1 MQDSIVLV
9 DKIAYDYKRTD
20 EDGHEIGTVRA
31 INNVSLNVKK
41 GDFITI
47 LGHNGSGKS
56 TLAKQLNALLF
67 PSEGTVYVDG
77 KNTADESKLLEIRQ
91 CAGMIFQNPDNQIIG
106 TVVEEDVGF
115 GPENMGVPTEEILN
129 RVDESLNIVEMSEY
143 RKVSPGKLS
152 GGQKQ
157 RVSIAGVLAMHPK
170 CIIMDEPTA
179 MLDPQGRKEVIR
191 AARALNDVEKITI
204 ILITHYMEEAVYSD
218 RVFVMDHGEIVLEGT
233 PKEIFSKPEELKKY
247 HMTMPVA
254 TEVAYRLK
262 EAGMPLPDGILS
274 RKELVECLTNLYS
287 EEAGGTVLLT
297 PGGESEETNKITD
310 ESVKEN
316 VSLTPM
322 TLETKNLTYE
332 YETNTSMAVKAVDD
346 VSVAIPAGQFVGL
359 VGHTGSG
366 KTTLV
371 QLLDALIKP
380 TSGKVLLDGE
390 DIYAKKYN
398 RKILRSNVGIVFQY
412 PEYQLFETTVLK
424 DVCYGPMN
432 LGHSPK
438 EAEKLAREALS
449 KVGIG
454 EDVYDSS
461 PFELSGGQK
470 RRAAIAGV
478 LAMNPKILIL
488 DEPTAGLDPK
498 GREEILSLLREL
510 NKAGMSI
517 VLVSHSM
524 EDVAEYVDRIL
535 VLDKGRILYDGS
547 PAEVFSHVEK
557 LEEIGLAAPA
567 VTYILRDLKK
577 AGFDVLENITLENE
591 AVEEII
597 KVWQK
602 NRV

>member
-233 PKEIFSKPEELKKY
+233 PKEVFSKPEELKKY

-274 RKELVECLTNLYS
+274 RKELVECLTNLHP
-287 EEAGGTVLLT
+287 EAAGGTVLLT

-380 TSGKVLLDGE
+380 TSGTVLLDGE

>member
-380 TSGKVLLDGE
+380 TSGTVLLDGE

>member
-233 PKEIFSKPEELKKY
+233 PKEVFSKPEELKKY

-274 RKELVECLTNLYS
+274 RKELVECLTNLHS
-287 EEAGGTVLLT
+287 EAAGGTVLLT

-346 VSVAIPAGQFVGL
+346 VSIAIPAGQFVGL

-380 TSGKVLLDGE
+380 TSGTVLLDGE

-567 VTYILRDLKK
+567 VTYIMRDLKK